1 MMSHAMAASNDDDNV
16 TNSLGLRS
24 ERQEMLVPSR
34 NTYSETLKIAAL
46 YAGRWFG
53 PSAFAHVAREHLQHI
68 IRPNSMDVF
77 LTVDPTS
84 WCVAPKHARTAYLEG
99 DFATAEHELTRQ
111 ARVLFDFWPRLHV
124 ALVSAE
130 DPTTPHSY
138 GGRAMDAMRAAV
150 GGRINPTTGA
160 PLVSGHSISRA
171 PVFMYKWFPQYDH
184 VAKSEL
190 LRRAF
195 GPHDVIVRLRLDVSL
210 TVPITFLALR
220 GGLVR
225 VVGNHSAVVLLM
237 RRDDPTQR
245 PQPTSSDT
253 SSASAASATSAPWPP
268 EIGVVGYYT
277 QIEPAARMDMRPCKA
292 PHQPWSMSGQ
302 LRSEQAMGQ
311 AVLEC
316 PKGAKMRWQ
325 WSDWLQIGTPRS
337 MAHLASMTADRK
349 IFYTSNTLVRCFGLC
364 QEEQTALHL
373 EARGVRLLMLNL
385 PIAMVMAKAI
395 PCGWSPL
402 LNDSELMKQHKI
414 PGSFF
419 FPCTS
424 PTRPPNSHA
433 RGCTMVPPPPPPP
446 PPLPPVLR
454 TR

>member
-1 MMSHAMAASNDDDNV
+1 
-16 TNSLGLRS
+16 
-24 ERQEMLVPSR
+24 
-34 NTYSETLKIAAL
+34 
-46 YAGRWFG
+46 
-53 PSAFAHVAREHLQHI
+53 
-68 IRPNSMDVF
+68 
-77 LTVDPTS
+77 
-84 WCVAPKHARTAYLEG
+84 
-99 DFATAEHELTRQ
+99 
-111 ARVLFDFWPRLHV
+111 
-124 ALVSAE
+124 
-130 DPTTPHSY
+130 
-138 GGRAMDAMRAAV
+138 MDAMRAAV
-150 GGRINPTTGA
+150 GGRINPSTGA

-171 PVFMYKWFPQYDH
+171 PVYMYKWFPQYDH

-210 TVPITFLALR
+210 NVPITFLALR

-225 VVGNHSAVVLLM
+225 VVGNHSAVVLHM

-277 QIEPAARMDMRPCKA
+277 QIEPAARMEMRPCKA

-385 PIAMVMAKAI
+385 PIAMEMAKAI

-419 FPCTS
+419 FPCTT
-424 PTRPPNSHA
+424 PTKPPNSHA
-433 RGCTMVPPPPPPP
+433 RGCLVVAP
-446 PPLPPVLR
+446 PPLPPVLH

>member
-1 MMSHAMAASNDDDNV
+1 
-16 TNSLGLRS
+16 
-24 ERQEMLVPSR
+24 
-34 NTYSETLKIAAL
+34 
-46 YAGRWFG
+46 
-53 PSAFAHVAREHLQHI
+53 
-68 IRPNSMDVF
+68 
-77 LTVDPTS
+77 
-84 WCVAPKHARTAYLEG
+84 
-99 DFATAEHELTRQ
+99 
-111 ARVLFDFWPRLHV
+111 
-124 ALVSAE
+124 
-130 DPTTPHSY
+130 
-138 GGRAMDAMRAAV
+138 
-150 GGRINPTTGA
+150 
-160 PLVSGHSISRA
+160 
-171 PVFMYKWFPQYDH
+171 MYKWFPQYDH

-220 GGLVR
+220 GGFVR
-225 VVGNHSAVVLLM
+225 VVANHSAVVLHV
-237 RRDDPTQR
+237 RRDDPAQR

-253 SSASAASATSAPWPP
+253 SSASAASDTSAPWPPESEPP

-277 QIEPAARMDMRPCKA
+277 QFQPGARNIQMRPCKA
-292 PHQPWSMSGQ
+292 PHQPWSMSTQ
-302 LRSEQAMGQ
+302 LRSEPAMGQ

-385 PIAMVMAKAI
+385 PIVMVLAKAI

-402 LNDSELMKQHKI
+402 LNDSELMKQHKFR
-414 PGSFF
+414 GSFF
-419 FPCTS
+419 FPCTT
-424 PTRPPNSHA
+424 PTKPPNSHA
-433 RGCTMVPPPPPPP
+433 RGCLVVAP
-446 PPLPPVLR
+446 PPLPPVLH